1 MNDKEIGEIRRRIK
15 KDKCAVPYIYGAF
28 INEKK
33 ELVSTFRQNVAM
45 LSADDANAIFKI
57 MRKMF
62 SGTLGKNLLDVSF
75 STEDV
80 MSGEEHKMLMEMRKQ
95 SPESEPYIRSFFERT
110 AETLSIQSSY
120 IVLLAQDSYDVPAYG
135 ADGEKADDS
144 PEVFNYFFSVI
155 CPIKE
160 SKAALGFIASENTF
174 KALSANAII
183 SAPELGVAFP
193 SFDDRSANI
202 YNMLFYSKNTSDNH
216 TEFITDFLKGSV
228 PMPAQEQKDMFNS
241 LLEETLSEDCRFDVA
256 VAVRDAVCDEIT
268 ENKNA
273 GEEDPPTVSKKTV
286 SRVLEKCGIEKDKID
301 VFEER
306 FTECFGTEAAISP
319 INLVNTKQID
329 ILTPDVSIKINSDR
343 SDLVKTQMID
353 GSNYILIRADVSI
366 EVNGVN
372 VSIG

>member
-120 IVLLAQDSYDVPAYG
+120 IVLLAQDRLCLLHAQKFERMDH
-135 ADGEKADDS
+135 
-144 PEVFNYFFSVI
+144 
-155 CPIKE
+155 
-160 SKAALGFIASENTF
+160 
-174 KALSANAII
+174 
-183 SAPELGVAFP
+183 FP
-193 SFDDRSANI
+193 SHDR
-202 YNMLFYSKNTSDNH
+202 
-216 TEFITDFLKGSV
+216 
-228 PMPAQEQKDMFNS
+228 
-241 LLEETLSEDCRFDVA
+241 LL
-256 VAVRDAVCDEIT
+256 
-268 ENKNA
+268 
-273 GEEDPPTVSKKTV
+273 G
-286 SRVLEKCGIEKDKID
+286 
-301 VFEER
+301 
-306 FTECFGTEAAISP
+306 
-319 INLVNTKQID
+319 
-329 ILTPDVSIKINSDR
+329 
-343 SDLVKTQMID
+343 
-353 GSNYILIRADVSI
+353 ILIIHMRRHRL
-366 EVNGVN
+366 
-372 VSIG
+372 